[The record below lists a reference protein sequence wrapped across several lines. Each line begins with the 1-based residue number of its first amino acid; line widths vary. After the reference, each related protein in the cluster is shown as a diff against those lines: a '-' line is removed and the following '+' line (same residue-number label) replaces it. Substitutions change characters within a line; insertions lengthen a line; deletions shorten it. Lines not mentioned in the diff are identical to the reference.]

1 MSPVRTFTS
10 SPLPPRE
17 RGVEFGRAN
26 ADEVRRS
33 VAGYLALFAR
43 RGAPGYDARRWAAEF
58 RDLIGDLEPDA
69 LAEIDGIAE
78 GARVDALDVVAVN
91 ARTELL
97 AKADPYGQ
105 RECSSVVVTPAD
117 APAYG
122 VQTWDWYA
130 SMADN
135 WLRWR
140 IPQPD
145 GSWLETVTEYGLLA
159 KIGVSSR
166 GVGVLLNML
175 RHAGDDNDRVGLPVH
190 LLSRRILTRAASY
203 DEAAAM
209 CHDTKVCASTSL
221 TVLDRERGATVE
233 LFPDGPGVV
242 EPTDGV
248 LVRTNHFVSEAG
260 RDGCL
265 TPEDV
270 YPELLPPAP
279 PPRAG
284 AARATA
290 RLARRRAG
298 RDGAPRPRGWRV
310 PAPPAAARGVAAQRD
325 PGHGRGRARR
335 AVAARDVRRTVW
347 RVRRRSAPSV
357 ADGRLLLG

>member
-17 RGVEFGRAN
+17 RGVEFGRGN
-26 ADEVRRS
+26 ADAVRRS
-33 VAGYLALFAR
+33 VAGYLTLFAR

-69 LAEIDGIAE
+69 LAEIGGIAE
-78 GARVDALDVVAVN
+78 GARVDMLDVVAVN

-97 AKADPYGQ
+97 AKADPYGE
-105 RECSSVVVTPAD
+105 RECSTVVVTPAD

-130 SMADN
+130 SMADT

-209 CHDTKVCASTSL
+209 CQDAKVCASTSL
-221 TVLDRERGATVE
+221 TVLDRGRGATVE
-233 LFPDGPGVV
+233 LFPDGPGVL

-260 RDGCL
+260 HDGCL
-265 TPEDV
+265 TPEDL
-270 YPELLPPAP
+270 YPSSYL
-279 PPRAG
+279 
-284 AARATA
+284 
-290 RLARRRAG
+290 RRRHLEQAL
-298 RDGAPRPRGWRV
+298 
-310 PAPPAAARGVAAQRD
+310 
-325 PGHGRGRARR
+325 RARPPGSPDD
-335 AVAARDVRRTVW
+335 VLAAMEHHDPAGGVCRHPQQQLEAW
-347 RVRRRSAPSV
+347 QRSATLATVVVEPGVPSLRV
-357 ADGRLLLG
+357 MSGGPCANSETTSAETVSPERG

>member
-17 RGVEFGRAN
+17 RGVEFGRGN
-26 ADEVRRS
+26 ADAVRRS
-33 VAGYLALFAR
+33 VAGYLTLFAR

-69 LAEIDGIAE
+69 LAEIGGIAE
-78 GARVDALDVVAVN
+78 GARVDVLDVVAVN

-97 AKADPYGQ
+97 AKADPYGE
-105 RECSSVVVTPAD
+105 RECSTVVVTPAD

-130 SMADN
+130 SMADT

-190 LLSRRILTRAASY
+190 LLSRRSSRAPRRTTRPRR
-203 DEAAAM
+203 
-209 CHDTKVCASTSL
+209 CATTRRS
-221 TVLDRERGATVE
+221 
-233 LFPDGPGVV
+233 
-242 EPTDGV
+242 
-248 LVRTNHFVSEAG
+248 
-260 RDGCL
+260 
-265 TPEDV
+265 
-270 YPELLPPAP
+270 
-279 PPRAG
+279 
-284 AARATA
+284 
-290 RLARRRAG
+290 ARRRRSPCSTASA
-298 RDGAPRPRGWRV
+298 APRSSSSPTGPVWSRRPTGCSCAPTTSSPR
-310 PAPPAAARGVAAQRD
+310 
-325 PGHGRGRARR
+325 PGTT
-335 AVAARDVRRTVW
+335 DV
-347 RVRRRSAPSV
+347 
-357 ADGRLLLG
+357 

>member
-1 MSPVRTFTS
+1 MGTSSSLEGVSPVRTFTS

-43 RGAPGYDARRWAAEF
+43 RGALGYDARRWAAEF
-58 RDLIGDLEPDA
+58 RDLVGDLEADA

-130 SMADN
+130 SMADT

-145 GSWLETVTEYGLLA
+145 GSWRRSGSTAYSPRSGCPAAGSGCCSTCSATPATTTTGSDCPCTCSA
-159 KIGVSSR
+159 GGSS
-166 GVGVLLNML
+166 
-175 RHAGDDNDRVGLPVH
+175 
-190 LLSRRILTRAASY
+190 
-203 DEAAAM
+203 
-209 CHDTKVCASTSL
+209 
-221 TVLDRERGATVE
+221 
-233 LFPDGPGVV
+233 
-242 EPTDGV
+242 
-248 LVRTNHFVSEAG
+248 
-260 RDGCL
+260 
-265 TPEDV
+265 
-270 YPELLPPAP
+270 PAP
-279 PPRAG
+279 
-284 AARATA
+284 
-290 RLARRRAG
+290 RRTT
-298 RDGAPRPRGWRV
+298 RPR
-310 PAPPAAARGVAAQRD
+310 
-325 PGHGRGRARR
+325 
-335 AVAARDVRRTVW
+335 
-347 RVRRRSAPSV
+347 
-357 ADGRLLLG
+357 

>member
-26 ADEVRRS
+26 ADAVRRA
-33 VAGYLALFAR
+33 VAGYAALFAR
-43 RGAPGYDARRWAAEF
+43 RGAAGFDGRRWATEF
-58 RDLIGDLEPDA
+58 RDLIGDVEPDA
-69 LAEIDGIAE
+69 LAEIDGIAG
-78 GARVDALDVVAVN
+78 GAGVDVLDVVAVN

-105 RECSSVVVTPAD
+105 RECSAVVVTPAE

-122 VQTWDWYA
+122 VQTWDWYS
-130 SMADN
+130 SMADT
-135 WLRWR
+135 WLHWR

-175 RHAGDDNDRVGLPVH
+175 HHAGDDNDRVGLPVH
-190 LLSRRILTRAASY
+190 LLSRRILTHATSCA
-203 DEAAAM
+203 EAAAM

-221 TVLDRERGATVE
+221 TVLDHERGATVE

-248 LVRTNHFVSEAG
+248 LVRTNHFISDVG

-265 TPEDV
+265 TSEDV
-270 YPELLPPAP
+270 YPSSYLRLRHLEQEL
-279 PPRAG
+279 
-284 AARATA
+284 
-290 RLARRRAG
+290 
-298 RDGAPRPRGWRV
+298 
-310 PAPPAAARGVAAQRD
+310 
-325 PGHGRGRARR
+325 RARPPGSPDD
-335 AVAARDVRRTVW
+335 VLAAMEHHDAAGGVCRHPQQQLEAWQRSATLATVVVEPDVPSL
-347 RVRRRSAPSV
+347 RVRSGGPCARSETTSPDVVSPER
-357 ADGRLLLG
+357 G